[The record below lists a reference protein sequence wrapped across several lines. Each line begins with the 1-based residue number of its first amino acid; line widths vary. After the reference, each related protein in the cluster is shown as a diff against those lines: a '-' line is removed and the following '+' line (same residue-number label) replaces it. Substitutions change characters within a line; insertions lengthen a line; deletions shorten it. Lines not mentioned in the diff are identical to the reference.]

1 MAMRDFS
8 IDNKTTAEGGQ
19 AKASARER
27 ERDTGLHLERQEQF
41 KRLKRGS

>member
-1 MAMRDFS
+1 MAMRVFS
-8 IDNKTTAEGGQ
+8 MDNNITAEGGQ

-27 ERDTGLHLERQEQF
+27 ERDTGLHLEGHEQF